1 MCRIWVLFA
10 CFVGVFFPSMT
21 RRGPRLLNHVS
32 VKSVSHAPSSIDV
45 HSTFMLRLFFFFF
58 FFLVS
63 GHICVYR
70 TAVRGCMRVDMQR
83 INARLGWYS
92 ALVRQRGAGRKCS
105 PRFFLDHAH
114 FLPRSPCDHVA
125 CFGKYGEVDGG
136 EKRRQ
141 QQWCAQPQTP
151 TTPVGRVLW
160 LGRVSHTRRTC
171 SAASWSGERGWW
183 GWVRPLGG
191 NARSLSHTLTHIH
204 TLVDH
209 ACFHGPAR
217 ALCHR
222 LSWEVRDI
230 HRALWLFLLQGCD
243 LRFLPASPR

>member
-1 MCRIWVLFA
+1 MHRCRHSGFFNFPYFVTPSEVRRWMYLLVCVQLVWAGDWLVTWSFCGIFVPLPPSLSQNSFLGWRMCRIWVLFA
-10 CFVGVFFPSMT
+10 CFVGFFS
-21 RRGPRLLNHVS
+21 PRPWQDVVLDCWIM
-32 VKSVSHAPSSIDV
+32 SVSKVYLTLPH
-45 HSTFMLRLFFFFF
+45 RLTCIPYSCSGCFFFF

-70 TAVRGCMRVDMQR
+70 TAVRGCMRVDVQR

-105 PRFFLDHAH
+105 PRFLLDHAH

-171 SAASWSGERGWW
+171 SAASWSGERGW
-183 GWVRPLGG
+183 G
-191 NARSLSHTLTHIH
+191 
-204 TLVDH
+204 D
-209 ACFHGPAR
+209 
-217 ALCHR
+217 
-222 LSWEVRDI
+222 E
-230 HRALWLFLLQGCD
+230 
-243 LRFLPASPR
+243 